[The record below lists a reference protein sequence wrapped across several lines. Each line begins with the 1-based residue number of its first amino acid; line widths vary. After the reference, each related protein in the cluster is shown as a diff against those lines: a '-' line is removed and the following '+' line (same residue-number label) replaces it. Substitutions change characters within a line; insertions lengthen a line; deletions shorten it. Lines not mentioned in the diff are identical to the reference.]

1 MCVCVCVCVCACAC
15 VRTQAC
21 ALSCVLLFA
30 TLWTIAYQ
38 APLSMELS
46 QQECWSGL
54 LLSPPGDRPNAGTE
68 RASPAL
74 QAGFFTNEPP
84 GKPMYDVYYIH
95 IHIIQPTDSAKG
107 KDLYSMT

>member
-1 MCVCVCVCVCACAC
+1 MKKGKGWGVGGWVGVYAH
-15 VRTQAC
+15 

-30 TLWTIAYQ
+30 TLWTIAYK

-46 QQECWSGL
+46 RQECWSGL
-54 LLSPPGDRPNAGTE
+54 LFSPPGDCPNTGTE
-68 RASPAL
+68 PASPVL

-95 IHIIQPTDSAKG
+95 IHIIQPSDSAKG
-107 KDLYSMT
+107 KDLDSMA